1 MLIVNGL
8 TMTLSRNMR
17 VLAEDFSFS
26 LTPGCKAVIIGEEG
40 NGKSTLIKLLFDPA
54 LVEDYTDW
62 SGEISWGGDKPG
74 YLPQELSDDDR
85 MLAAYDYMNAAGAF
99 EKKTPAEL
107 AAITRQLGLEPDM
120 LYSDKPMHTFSGGEK
135 VKLQLARVL
144 CGDPDALLLDE
155 PSNDIDIE
163 TLQWL
168 EAFIKNC
175 RQPVLFV
182 SHDETLIENTAN
194 MIIHLEQVRRKT
206 VARHTVA
213 KMPYSQYAARRE
225 NALAHQEQAA
235 RKEKADYDRQIA
247 RWREIYEKV
256 DRQQS
261 NISRGDPHGGKL
273 LKKKMKSV
281 KSQEK
286 RYEKEK
292 QNLTQIPDIEE
303 AIFTGFDGM
312 AAIPNSKDV
321 LRLFL
326 SELSI
331 GGRLLA
337 RNVKL
342 DVEGPEHIG
351 IIGKNG
357 AGKSTLLRMIAEQL
371 LARSDIKASYMPQD
385 YAELLDDDRTPVGFL
400 CGNISKDEITRA
412 RTYLGS
418 MKYTHDEMIGKISDL
433 SGGQKAKLLFIKM
446 VLDGSNVL
454 ILDEPT
460 RNFSPLSGPVIRN
473 ALKAYRGAII
483 SISHDRKYLREVCG
497 RILRLT
503 EEGLREVY
511 EI

>member
-1 MLIVNGL
+1 M
-8 TMTLSRNMR
+8 
-17 VLAEDFSFS
+17 
-26 LTPGCKAVIIGEEG
+26 
-40 NGKSTLIKLLFDPA
+40 
-54 LVEDYTDW
+54 
-62 SGEISWGGDKPG
+62 
-74 YLPQELSDDDR
+74 
-85 MLAAYDYMNAAGAF
+85 
-99 EKKTPAEL
+99 
-107 AAITRQLGLEPDM
+107 
-120 LYSDKPMHTFSGGEK
+120 
-135 VKLQLARVL
+135 
-144 CGDPDALLLDE
+144 
-155 PSNDIDIE
+155 
-163 TLQWL
+163 
-168 EAFIKNC
+168 
-175 RQPVLFV
+175 
-182 SHDETLIENTAN
+182 
-194 MIIHLEQVRRKT
+194 
-206 VARHTVA
+206 
-213 KMPYSQYAARRE
+213 
-225 NALAHQEQAA
+225 
-235 RKEKADYDRQIA
+235 
-247 RWREIYEKV
+247 
-256 DRQQS
+256 
-261 NISRGDPHGGKL
+261 
-273 LKKKMKSV
+273 
-281 KSQEK
+281 
-286 RYEKEK
+286 
-292 QNLTQIPDIEE
+292 
-303 AIFTGFDGM
+303 
-312 AAIPNSKDV
+312 
-321 LRLFL
+321 
-326 SELSI
+326 
-331 GGRLLA
+331 
-337 RNVKL
+337 KL

>member
-1 MLIVNGL
+1 
-8 TMTLSRNMR
+8 
-17 VLAEDFSFS
+17 
-26 LTPGCKAVIIGEEG
+26 
-40 NGKSTLIKLLFDPA
+40 
-54 LVEDYTDW
+54 
-62 SGEISWGGDKPG
+62 
-74 YLPQELSDDDR
+74 
-85 MLAAYDYMNAAGAF
+85 
-99 EKKTPAEL
+99 
-107 AAITRQLGLEPDM
+107 
-120 LYSDKPMHTFSGGEK
+120 
-135 VKLQLARVL
+135 
-144 CGDPDALLLDE
+144 
-155 PSNDIDIE
+155 
-163 TLQWL
+163 
-168 EAFIKNC
+168 
-175 RQPVLFV
+175 
-182 SHDETLIENTAN
+182 